1 MEKFKFDPSIDRS
14 MIMEM
19 MYNASYRDEEYPD
32 VAVIFKTLTPD
43 EDCCYSGSISIS
55 LLEKLFTD
63 PSYKINII
71 DKMHLLNCPD
81 PMLSEGLRK
90 LQDLREIDCTLV
102 RTHPQHC
109 VNGFGICGGTAVG
122 EEIFPSGC
130 NIVQVKVN
138 AFSTSNVPIFLGQ
151 NIFRNPKSGDYYCEL
166 REDLVYFISCLGR
179 VEIYCPKS
187 MSLPY
192 NIDSEVSSTID
203 EKDSWIN
210 KVIMVR
216 QGIET
221 MQDMDNSVM
230 TSMNSF
236 LYKQDSFNV
245 LDFADLIRELLAEAE
260 INSEIT
266 HHFS

>member
-1 MEKFKFDPSIDRS
+1 MKKFKFDPSIDRS
-14 MIMEM
+14 MVMEM

-43 EDCCYSGSISIS
+43 GDCCYSGSISIS

-90 LQDLREIDCTLV
+90 LQDLTEVDCTLV

-109 VNGFGICGGTAVG
+109 VNGFGICGGTTTG

-138 AFSTSNVPIFLGQ
+138 AFSTSNVPIFLGA

-166 REDLVYFISCLGR
+166 REDLVYFISCLDR

-203 EKDSWIN
+203 EKSSMFN
-210 KVIMVR
+210 RVVMVR
-216 QGIET
+216 QGIEN
-221 MQDMDNSVM
+221 MHNMDNSVI

-260 INSEIT
+260 INPEIT